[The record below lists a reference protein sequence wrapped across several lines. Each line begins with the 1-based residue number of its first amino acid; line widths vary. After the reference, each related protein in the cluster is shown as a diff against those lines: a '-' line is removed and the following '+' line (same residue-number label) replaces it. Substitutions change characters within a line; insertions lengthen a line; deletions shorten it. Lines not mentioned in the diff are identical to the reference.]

1 MISPELLRRYP
12 FFGFM
17 SDQCLKTIAM
27 HAEEEKFNHGSVILE
42 EGQEATAL
50 YFLMEGGVELLYNR
64 GGRAQDQGKNEFH
77 VGDINPGEPFGI
89 SALIEPHVLTATVKA
104 TQDSRAIRIEASA
117 IKQFCMDNPEFAF
130 NLMKKIASAAIER
143 LNATRIQLAAA
154 YA

>member
-12 FFGFM
+12 FFGFLTE
-17 SDQCLKTIAM
+17 QCLKTLAM
-27 HAEEEKFNHGSVILE
+27 HAEEEKFDHGSVIIE

-64 GGRAQDQGKNEFH
+64 AGSAKDEGQKEFH

-89 SALIEPHVLTATVKA
+89 SALIEPYVYTATVKA
-104 TQDSRAIRIEASA
+104 TQNSRAIRIDASA
-117 IKQFCMDNPEFAF
+117 IKELCMVQPEFAF

>member
-17 SDQCLKTIAM
+17 SDHCFKTIAM
-27 HAEEEKFNHGSVILE
+27 HAEEEKFKNGDVILE

-50 YFLMEGGVELLYNR
+50 YFLMEGGVALLYDR
-64 GGRAQDQGKNEFH
+64 GGTKDQGNKELH
-77 VGDINPGEPFGI
+77 VGDINAGEPFGI
-89 SALIEPHVLTATVKA
+89 SALIEPHLLTATVKA

-117 IKQFCMDNPEFAF
+117 IQELCMDNPEFAF
-130 NLMKKIASAAIER
+130 KLMKKIASAAIER

>member
-17 SDQCLKTIAM
+17 NDHCTKIFAM
-27 HAEEEKFNHGSVILE
+27 HAEEKEFNTGSVIIE

-50 YFLMEGGVELLYNR
+50 FFLMEGGVELLYNL
-64 GGRAQDQGKNEFH
+64 GESAKDPGKNEFH
-77 VGDINPGEPFGI
+77 VGDISPGEPFGI
-89 SALIEPHVLTATVKA
+89 SSLIEPYVFTATVKA
-104 TQDSRAIRIEASA
+104 TQPSRAIKIDAGSIREL
-117 IKQFCMDNPEFAF
+117 CMENPEFAF
-130 NLMKKIASAAIER
+130 NLMKKIASAAMER